1 MCMCTYC
8 NIYIHTL
15 INVYVYMFAH
25 MHIYL
30 HRFENNT
37 CVDFWNHHPPLFPWL
52 LVYFFDGANE
62 DLLKFCKQKRH
73 GLHVKV
79 ETRGSKDVDHDGPF
93 CGCWK
98 IVQVAYARLARF
110 YHWFCT
116 CKLETLCL
124 HLLSN
129 FNPIPL
135 IQQSM
140 KGSES
145 VFSSLVSTIVSAGGV
160 L

>member
-1 MCMCTYC
+1 MIIHSHCYIYIYIYTCINVYVYILQY
-8 NIYIHTL
+8 IYIHTL

-98 IVQVAYARLARF
+98 IVQVAYERLARF
-110 YHWFCT
+110 YH
-116 CKLETLCL
+116 
-124 HLLSN
+124 
-129 FNPIPL
+129 
-135 IQQSM
+135 
-140 KGSES
+140 
-145 VFSSLVSTIVSAGGV
+145 
-160 L
+160 